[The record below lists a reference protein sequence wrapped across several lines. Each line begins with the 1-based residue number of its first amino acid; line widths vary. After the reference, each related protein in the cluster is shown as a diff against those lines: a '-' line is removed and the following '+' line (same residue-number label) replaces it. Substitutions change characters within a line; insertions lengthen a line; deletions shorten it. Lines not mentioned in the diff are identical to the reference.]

1 MDKQIKQVV
10 AFLKGL
16 SMRQRVLLGGAAAA
30 IALTLWFFV
39 RLFGSPDMKP
49 LYTGLSGSDAQGIA
63 QKLASENVPYEI
75 SPDGSTVLVP
85 ADKLDQ
91 MRVEMSQDGPPQSG
105 RLGFELFD
113 KPNWSGS
120 DFSEKVNYQRALEGE
135 LERTIETIDNIQ
147 AARVHIV
154 LPHESLFA
162 DEDREGK
169 AAVVLKLRGGAQIPD
184 AVVAGIARLVSSAVD
199 NLPPENVTVVDADT
213 GAPLQVHG
221 AQNGSTGSSTLESDL
236 SQRLVDTLTP
246 IVGQG
251 RVKAS
256 VTVERD
262 PTSGESTQEV
272 YDPNGSVVL
281 SSEVSQEQGAN
292 ASPAGVPGTAS
303 NVPRASGGQAA
314 ATAASTSSG
323 SATMSTENKTFA
335 VGKTVKHLVEPAG
348 RIKRMSVALLI
359 DDAVDS
365 TIGKDGKRE
374 ETRRKRTPEEMKQIQ
389 DVAAAAVGLDPSRGD
404 AIAVQNFSFQALPVE
419 QPTPPTVVQRVQTFT
434 QHWIVGLRYL
444 GLFVIFAL
452 VYFIV
457 LRPIK
462 KQLIESLRATPETH
476 APPARPHVAAERRAV
491 AAATG
496 GAAAVAAGGAGAAD
510 GGPAEKAFALEEEL
524 AETGSDVKR
533 VVMLKRDLV
542 EKVKKEPSSSSRLVQ
557 NWIRQTEPAQ
567 GSR

>member
-1 MDKQIKQVV
+1 MDKFLKQLN

-16 SMRQRVLLGGAAAA
+16 SARQWVLLGGATIA
-30 IALTLWFFV
+30 IGLTLWVFV
-39 RLFGSPDMKP
+39 RLFATSDMKP
-49 LYTGLSGSDAQGIA
+49 LYTGLSSSDAQGIA
-63 QKLASENVPYEI
+63 QRLAAENVQYSI
-75 SPDGSTVLVP
+75 STDGSTISVP

-91 MRVEMSQDGPPQSG
+91 MRLEMSQQGPPQTG

-135 LERTIETIDNIQ
+135 LERTIETIDDVQ

-162 DEDREGK
+162 DQDREGK
-169 AAVVLKLRGGAQIPD
+169 AAVVLKLRGGAHIPD
-184 AVVAGIARLVSSAVD
+184 TVVAGISRLVSSAVD

-221 AQNGSTGSSTLESDL
+221 AQSGSNGTSTLETDL
-236 SQRLVDTLTP
+236 AQRLVDTLTP
-246 IVGQG
+246 IVGPG
-251 RVKAS
+251 AVKAS

-262 PTSGESTQEV
+262 PTSGDSTQEV

-281 SSEVSQEQGAN
+281 TSETSQEQGAN

-303 NVPRASGGQAA
+303 NVPRASGAQAA
-314 ATAASTSSG
+314 AAAASTSTN
-323 SATMSTENKTFA
+323 SATLSSESKTFA
-335 VGKTVKHLVEPAG
+335 VGKTIRHLVEPAG
-348 RIKRMSVALLI
+348 RIKRMSVALLV

-365 TIGKDGKRE
+365 TEKDGKKQ
-374 ETRRKRTPEEMKQIQ
+374 ETRRKRTPEELKQIQ
-389 DVAAAAVGLDPSRGD
+389 DVASAAVGLDPSRGD
-404 AIAVQNFSFQALPVE
+404 VIAVQNFSFQALPVE

-434 QHWIVGLRYL
+434 EHWIMVLRYA
-444 GLFVIFAL
+444 GLLLIFAL

-457 LRPIK
+457 LRPIQ
-462 KQLIESLRATPETH
+462 KQLLASFRQAIPQSLGSAMPR
-476 APPARPHVAAERRAV
+476 VASEGRS
-491 AAATG
+491 
-496 GAAAVAAGGAGAAD
+496 GAAAGGSLEPGLAI
-510 GGPAEKAFALEEEL
+510 EEEL
-524 AETGSDVKR
+524 GETGSDVKR

-542 EKVKKEPSSSSRLVQ
+542 DKVKKEPTASSRLVQ
-557 NWIRQTEPAQ
+557 NWIRQTQDAE

>member
-1 MDKQIKQVV
+1 MDKQIKQLA

-16 SMRQRVLLGGAAAA
+16 STRQRLWLGGAAVA
-30 IALTLWFFV
+30 IALTLWVFV
-39 RLFGSPDMKP
+39 RLFATPDMKP
-49 LYTGLSGSDAQGIA
+49 LYTGLSSSDAQGIA
-63 QKLASENVPYEI
+63 QRLASENVQYTI
-75 SPDGSTVLVP
+75 SPDGSTILVP

-91 MRVEMSQDGPPQSG
+91 MRVEMSQQGPPQSG

-120 DFSEKVNYQRALEGE
+120 DFSERVNYQRALEGE
-135 LERTIETIDNIQ
+135 LERTVETIDDIQ

-162 DEDREGK
+162 DQDREGK
-169 AAVVLKLRGGAQIPD
+169 AAVVLKLRGGAHIPD
-184 AVVAGIARLVSSAVD
+184 SVVAGISRLVASAVD

-221 AQNGSTGSSTLESDL
+221 AQTGPGGSSTTETDL
-236 SQRLVDTLTP
+236 AQRLIDTLTP
-246 IVGQG
+246 IVGDG

-281 SSEVSQEQGAN
+281 TSESSREQGAN

-303 NVPRASGGQAA
+303 NVPHTAGAQAA
-314 ATAASTSSG
+314 ASAASNSTD
-323 SATMSTENKTFA
+323 SAALDNESKTFA
-335 VGKTVKHLVEPAG
+335 VSKTVRRLVEPAG
-348 RIKRMSVALLI
+348 RVKRMSVALLI
-359 DDAVDS
+359 DDAVDV
-365 TIGKDGKRE
+365 TTDKNGKNA

-389 DVAAAAVGLDPSRGD
+389 DVAAAAVGLDSTRGD
-404 AIAVQNFSFQALPVE
+404 VIAVQNLSFQALPVD
-419 QPTPPTVVQRVQTFT
+419 QPTPPTVIQRIQHFT
-434 QHWIVGLRYL
+434 EHWTVVLRYA
-444 GLFVIFAL
+444 GLLIIFAA

-462 KQLIESLRATPETH
+462 KQLLTSLRATPLDN
-476 APPARPHVAAERRAV
+476 P
-491 AAATG
+491 AATRPRTAVDERPSI
-496 GAAAVAAGGAGAAD
+496 GATAG
-510 GGPAEKAFALEEEL
+510 EKALALEEEL
-524 AETGSDVKR
+524 NETGSDVKR

-542 EKVKKEPSSSSRLVQ
+542 EKVKKEPGSSSRLVQ
-557 NWIRQTEPAQ
+557 NWIRQTQEAQ
-567 GSR
+567 GPR